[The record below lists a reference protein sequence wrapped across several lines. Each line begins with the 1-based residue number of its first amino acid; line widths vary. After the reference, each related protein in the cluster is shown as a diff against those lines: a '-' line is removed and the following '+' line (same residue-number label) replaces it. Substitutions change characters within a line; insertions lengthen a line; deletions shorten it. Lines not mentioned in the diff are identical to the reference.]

1 MKKTGAKFII
11 VNKWFALHVWDYS
24 CMPFQLFGQICLPYT
39 MLFTCL
45 CAAGIYLS
53 ANILYLLYDEEKPQ
67 FLKKSILLNSKYKCY
82 NEM

>member
-1 MKKTGAKFII
+1 
-11 VNKWFALHVWDYS
+11 
-24 CMPFQLFGQICLPYT
+24 